1 MCKPRPLLIVFLLL
15 CGTGLMAQR
24 RLVVVDVETLEPV
37 AGANVVGKY
46 GNYITDSLGLVS
58 VSDSSKTLTFSHVN
72 YDPRIINLKE
82 VRDTVFLIS
91 KLLNLKE
98 VVVFGVD
105 KSSKRPD
112 FIELN
117 NSLKLDPIE
126 AQLLGADPSK
136 AASFDLGQAINFF
149 LPKRWRAGY
158 KKTRRKERLKQIL
171 DNY

>member
-1 MCKPRPLLIVFLLL
+1 MAFLLL
-15 CGTGLMAQR
+15 CGTELLAQR
-24 RLVVVDVETLEPV
+24 QLVVIDVETLEPV

-46 GNYITDSLGLVS
+46 GNYITDSLGQVS

-72 YDPRIINLKE
+72 YDARIINLNE

-98 VVVFGVD
+98 VVVFGIN

-112 FIELN
+112 FSELN
-117 NSLKLDPIE
+117 NSIKLDPIE

-136 AASFDLGQAINFF
+136 AASFGLGQAINFF
-149 LPKRWRAGY
+149 LPKKWRPGN
-158 KKTRRKERLKQIL
+158 KKAQRKERLKQIL
-171 DNY
+171 ENY

>member
-1 MCKPRPLLIVFLLL
+1 MAFLLL
-15 CGTGLMAQR
+15 CGTELLAQR
-24 RLVVVDVETLEPV
+24 QLVVIDVETLEPV

-72 YDPRIINLKE
+72 YDPRIINLNE

-105 KSSKRPD
+105 KSSKRSD
-112 FIELN
+112 FTKLN
-117 NSLKLDPIE
+117 KSLKLDPIE

-136 AASFDLGQAINFF
+136 AASFDLGQAINFL
-149 LPKRWRAGY
+149 LPKRLRPGN
-158 KKTRRKERLKQIL
+158 KKAQRKKQLQQIL
-171 DNY
+171 DDY